1 VVLRRW
7 QGATNK
13 ALKSATVN
21 SNAAIL
27 SSTQSV
33 VGNATLA
40 NGTNN
45 VPVTVTDG
53 SNATKTNN
61 YQVSSNGSASATPT
75 YDLNGNMTSDGLKTF
90 KWDAENRLIEIL
102 YLGVG
107 NKTSFNYDSLNRY
120 SQLVEIESG
129 AITSSKKV
137 LWCADQRCEENDSI
151 NAINKQFF
159 IQGQV
164 NTSTKYFY
172 CEDSLSSIFE
182 LTDAAANVQAEYS
195 YDSYGKVSVLKEQI
209 VSDSKYA
216 SYYFHTRSDLYMP
229 IFRLYDSNLTRFLNR
244 DLVEEASGV
253 NLYRYAF
260 NAPISISDPSGLNP
274 PGVDLETFASRIGAT
289 PNALGNGCVDC
300 TNHVAGFPP
309 GTDPDRQPSTACF
322 VDYASAVAY
331 KNAVCRCGGV
341 VFAKMG
347 TYKGPLPKSGAADPL
362 RMDNNKP
369 WDYVTEFH
377 TGNTKFIDM
386 NHGKG
391 MRTAQRGYFWPEPP
405 TRANY
410 PEYPDTIW
418 CAICKGNKVK

>member
-1 VVLRRW
+1 
-7 QGATNK
+7 
-13 ALKSATVN
+13 
-21 SNAAIL
+21 
-27 SSTQSV
+27 
-33 VGNATLA
+33 
-40 NGTNN
+40 
-45 VPVTVTDG
+45 
-53 SNATKTNN
+53 
-61 YQVSSNGSASATPT
+61 
-75 YDLNGNMTSDGLKTF
+75 MTSDGLKTF